1 MKNRMIKG
9 LAAAA
14 LAGAVVIGAA
24 GCGGGSG
31 SGSSHVPKN
40 TIVVGIS
47 VDLGS
52 LDPAVQMDNQHWQ
65 VTYPAYERLVRYKT
79 EGGKASTEVEGAL
92 AKSWTVSDD
101 GLVWTFK
108 LEPGHKFSDGSPVD
122 AAAVKFSFERAK
134 KIGKGP
140 SEYFKM
146 VRSVEAPDA
155 ETVVITLDRPFAP
168 FLSSLAVNG
177 ASIVNPKVME
187 HEKDGD
193 LGSAYLA
200 SHTMGSG
207 AYELKEAVPGQKI
220 TLALNPNYS
229 GKKPAI
235 EHVVFN
241 IVKDPSAQR
250 LQLEKGD
257 LDIAQNLPVDQI
269 EQMRNNKDIRV
280 YEDPS
285 LVASLVYLNNQ
296 KAPLDDPLFRQALSY
311 AVDYQGII
319 DGAVKGYGEQLVTP
333 VPKGMWGRDETA
345 EGYKQDIDKAKALLA
360 QSSGANTKELTL
372 LYSDNQPFNEAEAL
386 MLQNNMKA
394 LGIDLKLEKTAWAA
408 FRDRID
414 RGDFEMALGTWSPD
428 YADPQF
434 FLTYWFDSDYWGL
447 AGNRAFYSNPEVDG
461 LLRQAEGLT
470 DQKARADLYVKA
482 QRLALA
488 DAPYLFLFQMNVLTP
503 MRSEVEGF
511 IYNPMLDRMYDF
523 EHLSKK

>member
-1 MKNRMIKG
+1 MKKSVAAAILG
-9 LAAAA
+9 LAV
-14 LAGAVVIGAA
+14 LAAA

-31 SGSSHVPKN
+31 GSGGTKGNVPKN
-40 TIVVGIS
+40 TIAVGIS

-65 VTYPAYERLVRYKT
+65 VTYPTYERLVKYKT
-79 EGGKASTEVEGAL
+79 EGGKASTEVEGSL

-108 LEPGHKFSDGSPVD
+108 LDPGHKFADGSPVD
-122 AAAVKFSFERAK
+122 AAAVKFSIERAK

-146 VRSVEAPDA
+146 VKSVEAPDA
-155 ETVVITLDRPFAP
+155 ETVVFTLDKPFAP

-177 ASIVNPKVME
+177 AGVVNPKVMD
-187 HEKDGD
+187 HEENGD

-200 SHTMGSG
+200 THTMGSG
-207 AYELKEAVPGQKI
+207 AYELKEIVPGQKI
-220 TLALNPNYS
+220 TLELNPNYS

-241 IVKDPSAQR
+241 IIKDPSAQR

-257 LDIAQNLPVDQI
+257 IDIAQNLPVDQI
-269 EQMRNNKDIRV
+269 EQMKDNKDIHV

-285 LVASLVYLNNQ
+285 LVASLVYMNNR
-296 KAPLDDPLFRQALSY
+296 KAPLNDPLFRQALSY

-333 VPKGMWGRDETA
+333 VPKGMWGRDDEA
-345 EGYKQDIDKAKALLA
+345 AGYKQDMAKAKELLA
-360 QSSGANTKELTL
+360 QSSGADTKELTL
-372 LYSDNQPFNEAEAL
+372 LYSDNQPFNETEAL
-386 MLQNNMKA
+386 LLQNNFKE

-414 RGDFEMALGTWSPD
+414 QGDFELALGTWSPD

-447 AGNRAFYSNPEVDG
+447 AGNRAFYRNDEVDG

-470 DQKARADLYVKA
+470 DQKARSDLYVKA